1 MHEHYDVNPMIRIGY
16 VGINTDLP
24 TASRTFRLAN
34 YSESRMLEVSRAN
47 ILALEAILNWNC
59 LQGIAL
65 FRITSKLIPF
75 GSSPVN
81 SGSWKNV
88 CQDEFQKIGRFIR
101 DNGMRVSMHPG
112 QCTVL
117 NTPVEAYFENTLRD
131 LAYHSDILNL
141 MESDTSHRIVIHGG
155 GIYGDRE
162 KSLAVLSSRINNL
175 KEAVHKRIVLENDE
189 KVFTAED
196 ILKTCYRTNV
206 PGIIDVFHHEIL
218 PSLNRMSLREVILLF
233 QSTCSGERQKVH
245 YSSQQSGKSRG
256 SHSQTIE
263 TDSFARFYSSIK
275 DLELD
280 IMLEVK
286 DKQASVLKLRQ
297 AFPELR

>member
-1 MHEHYDVNPMIRIGY
+1 MELD
-16 VGINTDLP
+16 
-24 TASRTFRLAN
+24 
-34 YSESRMLEVSRAN
+34 
-47 ILALEAILNWNC
+47 
-59 LQGIAL
+59 
-65 FRITSKLIPF
+65 
-75 GSSPVN
+75 
-81 SGSWKNV
+81 
-88 CQDEFQKIGRFIR
+88 
-101 DNGMRVSMHPG
+101 PG
-112 QCTVL
+112 
-117 NTPVEAYFENTLRD
+117 
-131 LAYHSDILNL
+131 
-141 MESDTSHRIVIHGG
+141 HRIVIHGG

-175 KEAVHKRIVLENDE
+175 MEAVHKRIVLENDE